1 MYSITLSHDAMKTI
15 RNYNSNSN
23 YLDYSLN
30 CDENLRCTSTFLNE
44 FRAKYSNLFSKNV
57 NIPSNNLYY
66 YKRSWQ
72 YMKETFW
79 SYLFIVLGL
88 LTIAIMILVQNLTST
103 SEENYYLTK

>member
-66 YKRSWQ
+66 YKRSW
-72 YMKETFW
+72 
-79 SYLFIVLGL
+79 
-88 LTIAIMILVQNLTST
+88 
-103 SEENYYLTK
+103 

>member
-15 RNYNSNSN
+15 RNHNLNNN
-23 YLDYSLN
+23 YLDYSID

-66 YKRSWQ
+66 YRRSW
-72 YMKETFW
+72 
-79 SYLFIVLGL
+79 
-88 LTIAIMILVQNLTST
+88 
-103 SEENYYLTK
+103 